1 MPGYNST
8 ASWGAA
14 QMRNYDW
21 VLRHVHMNHLK
32 ELRPM
37 MHRQIADRMFADEL
51 LEGHNMPVVAAG
63 QIIIMKDAAVR
74 PERPQGLEADHP

>member
-1 MPGYNST
+1 
-8 ASWGAA
+8 
-14 QMRNYDW
+14 
-21 VLRHVHMNHLK
+21 
-32 ELRPM
+32 M

-74 PERPQGLEADHP
+74 PERPKGLKQTTLEAFNFRVKKKGLKQTTLMKYNFRVVSHE